1 MGNTHALPGA
11 AFPVWRMPVT
21 PQGYDRSPLSDDER
35 DALATLGPATGAQHA
50 TLQARHARQ
59 VLARFARPLSDVA
72 SLHSQN
78 PVQARRWILPMMY
91 REMHRVQ
98 MSFWDW
104 PATVWCAL
112 IGTDLERFAA
122 TQGGTK
128 TTESR
133 AAIRTAAYLF
143 GEVTDLRSVGMGGDA
158 TPMARALFGATLID
172 SQVQRVRDILSQ
184 DGDSAGRAASD
195 KLRGTL
201 CLLFLLNRS
210 PYLECMTVDTLDAL
224 LAYPTQNP
232 AQDRSQAHKVGRAL
246 WMLGIITADEHTR
259 VARGAVVAEHRTTAD
274 VPPLWLAWCR
284 AWNAQAKGLT
294 PTTHASHYRLL
305 LAVGRWLA
313 QTHPAIVSPEQWD
326 EALAD
331 EYVTAVCASR
341 TGDGASART
350 SAWLKKRGV
359 FGQPVRPTT
368 IDNKLQAMRRV
379 FTDWQDIPHRVG
391 DQAPARLP
399 VRFKPDHAFRTP
411 QHIRRLIQPDPRD
424 IDAALWWKLVSAAAT
439 LTAADLHPHRAYP
452 LAFVH
457 AVALLWVT
465 AARRPNEIGRL
476 RVGCVRRD
484 WEPAMRDAD
493 GLPLAPESQFTYL
506 HVPSS
511 KTRGP
516 FWVPIPAYTA
526 DAVAAWE
533 RERPAGQAPLLDRKD
548 RALVDF
554 LFSYRGL
561 HLGTSWI
568 NVVLIP
574 ILCRRANV
582 PEADARGAITA
593 HRGRSTIATL
603 LRRAGVPLDDIS
615 TFLGHTSPEMVKH
628 DARTDPFQHARTMR
642 KADDLLRIV
651 EGLLDPQAAA
661 QGQPS
666 VFFYLGYGPDKRPRF
681 CGNPA
686 WHACAHRLA
695 CQQCQMY
702 IDADQAEELEQREG
716 VIRFEAKIPMLP
728 EEKALAEGDTARM
741 QLLVESKQQVPVPE
755 PPSPAFI
762 FHQTVPAIPASDLHQ
777 AHGVEW
783 RQQVEERLADL
794 QGQLAVARTHTDGRN
809 VVLRSLEQQIST
821 LTAILAAN
829 TCGAE
834 GTSTEPRSPST
845 NHHPTRP

>member
-1 MGNTHALPGA
+1 MGNVSPLPA
-11 AFPVWRMPVT
+11 AGLLVWRMPVA
-21 PQGYDRSPLSDDER
+21 PDGYTRSPLSDEER
-35 DALATLGPATGAQHA
+35 AALATLGHATGPQRA

-59 VLARFARPLSDVA
+59 VLARFARPLSDIA
-72 SLHSQN
+72 QLHSKN
-78 PVQARRWILPMMY
+78 PVLATRWILPIMY

-104 PATVWCAL
+104 PATVWCDL
-112 IGTDLERFAA
+112 IGADVASFAA
-122 TQGGTK
+122 TQGGTR
-128 TTESR
+128 TTEGR

-143 GEVTDLRSVGMGGDA
+143 GGVTDLRSVGMGGEA
-158 TPMARALFGATLID
+158 TPLARALFGAPLVD
-172 SQVQRVRDILSQ
+172 HQVQRVTDILCQ
-184 DGDSAGRAASD
+184 DGYSAGHAAYHH
-195 KLRGTL
+195 LRGTL

-210 PYLECMTVDTLDAL
+210 PYLEHITVASLYVL
-224 LAYPTQNP
+224 LASPTQTV
-232 AQDRSQAHKVGRAL
+232 AQDRSQVHKVGRAL
-246 WMLGIITADEHTR
+246 WMLGIINAEEHAR
-259 VARGAVVAEHRTTAD
+259 VPRVVVAAEHRATTD
-274 VPPLWLAWCR
+274 VPPTWLAWCR
-284 AWNAQAKGLT
+284 AWNTQATGLT

-305 LAVGRWLA
+305 LGAGRWLV

-350 SAWLKKRGV
+350 IAWLKKRGV
-359 FGQPVRPTT
+359 FGQPVRPAT
-368 IDNKLQAMRRV
+368 IDHKLQAMRRV
-379 FTDWQDIPHRVG
+379 FADWQDVPHRVS
-391 DQAPARLP
+391 DQPPARLP
-399 VRFKPDHAFRTP
+399 VRFKPSHAFRTP

-424 IDAALWWKLVSAAAT
+424 IDAVLWWKLVRAAAT
-439 LTAADLHPHRAYP
+439 LTTADLHPHRAYP

-457 AVALLWVT
+457 AAALLWVT
-465 AARRPNEIGRL
+465 SARRPNEIGRL

-484 WEPAMRDAD
+484 WEPAMRDED
-493 GLPLAPESQFTYL
+493 GLSVADDNQFTYL
-506 HVPSS
+506 HVPSG

-516 FWVPIPAYTA
+516 FWVPIPPYTA

-533 RERPAGQAPLLDRKD
+533 QERPAGQAPLLDRKD

-554 LFSYRGL
+554 LFSYRGRR
-561 HLGTSWI
+561 LGTSWI
-568 NVVLIP
+568 NAVLIP

-582 PEADARGAITA
+582 PEADARGALTA

-628 DARTDPFQHARTMR
+628 YARTDPFQHARTMR

-741 QLLVESKQQVPVPE
+741 QALVETKQQVPVPE

-762 FHQTVPAIPASDLHQ
+762 FNHAVPATPAGELHQ
-777 AHGVEW
+777 AHSAEW
-783 RQQVEERLADL
+783 RQRSEERLADL
-794 QGQLAVARTHTDGRN
+794 HGQLAATKAHKDGRN
-809 VVLRSLEQQIST
+809 VVLRSLEKQIAT
-821 LTAILAAN
+821 LTALLAASAP
-829 TCGAE
+829 GAE
-834 GTSTEPRSPST
+834 RDSADPHSPFTSRRHAGP
-845 NHHPTRP
+845 